1 MAKDKEKQIA
11 FYMTQR
17 SSKELDEIQ
26 NLFNER
32 EGRVTK
38 AYILNQAIYKYCEY
52 IKEFYRNQDEEEARA
67 KAEIEPEPENEL

>member
-17 SSKELDEIQ
+17 SAKELDEIQ
-26 NLFNER
+26 KIFDER

-38 AYILNQAIYKYCEY
+38 AYILNQAIYKYYEY
-52 IKEFYRNQDEEEARA
+52 VKEHYGINDEKVE
-67 KAEIEPEPENEL
+67 K

>member
-1 MAKDKEKQIA
+1 MAKEKEKQIA

-26 NLFNER
+26 KIFDER

-38 AYILNQAIYKYCEY
+38 AYILNQAIYKYYEY
-52 IKEFYRNQDEEEARA
+52 VKECYGIADEKDEG
-67 KAEIEPEPENEL
+67 K

>member
-1 MAKDKEKQIA
+1 MANAKEKQIA

-26 NLFNER
+26 EIFAEK

-38 AYILNQAIYKYCEY
+38 AYVLNQAIYHYYEY
-52 IKEFYRNQDEEEARA
+52 IKEHYGISGD
-67 KAEIEPEPENEL
+67 KKD